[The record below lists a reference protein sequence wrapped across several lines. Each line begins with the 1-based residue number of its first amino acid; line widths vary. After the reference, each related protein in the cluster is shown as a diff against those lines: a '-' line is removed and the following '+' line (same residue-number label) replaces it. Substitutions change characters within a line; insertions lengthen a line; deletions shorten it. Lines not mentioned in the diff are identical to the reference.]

1 MMTEKRVKAHCSEI
15 EWDLEPGDEEASKKL
30 PRELD
35 IWISA
40 EDAAGDDDSVSELLT
55 DLVSTQEGFC
65 VKSLSYELGE
75 PEEVEL
81 NE

>member
-1 MMTEKRVKAHCSEI
+1 MTEKRVKVHCSEI
-15 EWDLEPGDEEASKKL
+15 KWDLDSEDQEALKRL

-35 IWISA
+35 IWISL
-40 EDAAGDDDSVSELLT
+40 EDALGDDDGISELIT

-65 VKSLSYELGE
+65 VKGLSYELGE
-75 PEEVEL
+75 PEEVEA